1 MTQVILL
8 NYDYAPISIVSL
20 RKALKLLVKERAEI
34 VKTTTI
40 KIHENFCIPKVIRL
54 LKSVAFFFKRHLP
67 FSKHNVFVRDG
78 FHCVYCGKEMTDKHC
93 TIDHVLPSSRGG
105 KNDFMNTVTSCY
117 SCNNRKNDRTPE
129 EAGMK
134 LLKHPK
140 IPTLM
145 DLIQIKFKDHDFSD
159 LWA

>member
-20 RKALKLLVKERAEI
+20 KKAIKLLVKERAEI
-34 VKTTTI
+34 VKATDI
-40 KIHENFCIPKVIRL
+40 RIHETLFLPKVIRL

-78 FHCVYCGKEMTDKHC
+78 FHCVYCGKELTDKKA
-93 TIDHVLPSSRGG
+93 TIDHIIPTSRGG
-105 KNDFMNTVTSCY
+105 KNDFMNTCCACY
-117 SCNNRKNDRTPE
+117 ACNNKKNDRTPE

-134 LLKHPK
+134 LLKYPK

-145 DLIQIKFKDHDFSD
+145 DLIQIKFKGHDFSD
-159 LWA
+159 IWT